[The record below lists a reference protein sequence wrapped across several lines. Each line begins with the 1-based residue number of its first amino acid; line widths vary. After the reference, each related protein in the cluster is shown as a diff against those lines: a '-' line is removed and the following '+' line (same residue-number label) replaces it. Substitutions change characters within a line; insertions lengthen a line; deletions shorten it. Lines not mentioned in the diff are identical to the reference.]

1 MMRASL
7 RTVFVSILCMTAMV
21 EAAAA
26 QTGSDVTDRAAA
38 DIVATQI
45 RSQGYACDEPS
56 SAKPDQKAEPS
67 SAKPDQKASRP
78 DETAWILTCKNATYR
93 VKLVPDMAAQVEQL
107 D

>member
-56 SAKPDQKAEPS
+56 SAKPDQKA
-67 SAKPDQKASRP
+67 SRP

>member
-7 RTVFVSILCMTAMV
+7 RTVFVSILCLTAMV

-26 QTGSDVTDRAAA
+26 QMGSDATDRAAA

-45 RSQGYACDEPS
+45 RSQGYACD
-56 SAKPDQKAEPS
+56 EPS